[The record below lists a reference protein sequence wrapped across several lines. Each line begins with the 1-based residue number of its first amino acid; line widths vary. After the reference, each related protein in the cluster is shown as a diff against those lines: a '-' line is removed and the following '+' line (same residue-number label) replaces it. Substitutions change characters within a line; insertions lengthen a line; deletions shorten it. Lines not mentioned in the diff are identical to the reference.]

1 MSFDR
6 PGVPKPGNRTDE
18 AETEEILEE
27 EGVEIADGRLD
38 GRDHPGGPSTGP
50 QPYTP
55 RRAAKRDAEGEDQRE
70 GNTEGEGNAGAGVKP
85 G

>member
-6 PGVPKPGNRTDE
+6 PGVPHPGNRADE

-38 GRDHPGGPSTGP
+38 GRDHPGSPSTGP

-55 RRAAKRDAEGEDQRE
+55 HHAQKPAAPEDE
-70 GNTEGEGNAGAGVKP
+70 P
-85 G
+85 S

>member
-6 PGVPKPGNRTDE
+6 PGVPKPGNRADE
-18 AETEEILEE
+18 AESEEILEE

-38 GRDHPGGPSTGP
+38 GRDHPGGPSSGP

-55 RRAAKRDAEGEDQRE
+55 RHAP
-70 GNTEGEGNAGAGVKP
+70 KP
-85 G
+85 GSTDEEPS

>member
-6 PGVPKPGNRTDE
+6 PGVPHPGNPANE

-27 EGVEIADGRLD
+27 EGVDVSDGRLD
-38 GRDHPGGPSTGP
+38 GRDHPGGPSAGP

-55 RRAAKRDAEGEDQRE
+55 RHATKPPAEDE
-70 GNTEGEGNAGAGVKP
+70 P
-85 G
+85 S